1 KERSLILGD
10 LSPKN
15 LGLVSGELRICDLD
29 TAHRGNPIFD
39 IGFFIGHV
47 YLHSLE
53 HEYPAAQYVKEFL
66 RTYHPEDET
75 DAIPPEDDLLL
86 KRIVLGTLLYRL
98 NNKMVPYPLD
108 ISEEEKVKVVAEINN
123 LLKSNLLDWETIESQ
138 IHYAK
143 SH

>member
-1 KERSLILGD
+1 
-10 LSPKN
+10 
-15 LGLVSGELRICDLD
+15 
-29 TAHRGNPIFD
+29 
-39 IGFFIGHV
+39 
-47 YLHSLE
+47 
-53 HEYPAAQYVKEFL
+53 
-66 RTYHPEDET
+66 
-75 DAIPPEDDLLL
+75 
-86 KRIVLGTLLYRL
+86 L